1 MTPRNVERFEVTTN
15 VRFPRSKRWALVA
28 LVPMILLALGLG
40 KLFGIWF
47 FLLPSPFVLFF
58 ANRVV
63 HANVIASAEG
73 LRIGE
78 RLVPRS
84 ALTSA
89 LVRHEHDLTYV
100 SFQGDQRVDVEVTS
114 NVAAEELLRALKLD
128 AASSAVEIPLQKT
141 ASPQLRFLPIVA
153 MILGFFA
160 MREFHPQ
167 LSALMVAAAAV
178 AVFVV
183 LMRLALR
190 VTLRVGA
197 DGIVFH
203 EALKKERFVSHD
215 AIEDVR
221 AVDDMIVV
229 TSKDGREMTFTLPGA
244 RSSSRESPRDQ
255 AHRND
260 EAEAVVRRIRQAR
273 QAFREGANA
282 PELTV
287 ALARGSRSLRDWL
300 TDLRRLGEG
309 AASTFRTISI
319 AREQLFDVVESTT
332 AAAKDRIAA
341 MVALRAT
348 LREEEK
354 PRIRVAAERI
364 AAPELR
370 ERMVRILDAEDD
382 RVIEETL
389 EESSDEEPKAR
400 KS

>member
-1 MTPRNVERFEVTTN
+1 MTPRSVERFEATTN
-15 VRFPRSKRWALVA
+15 VRFPRSKRWAFVA
-28 LVPMILLALGLG
+28 LVPMILLSVALG
-40 KLFGIWF
+40 KFVGIWF
-47 FLLPSPFVLFF
+47 FLLPGPLVLFF
-58 ANRVV
+58 ANRIVR
-63 HANVIASAEG
+63 ANVVASAEG
-73 LRIGE
+73 LRIGQ

-84 ALTSA
+84 ALSSA
-89 LVRHEHDLTYV
+89 LVRHDHDVTYV

-153 MILGFFA
+153 MIVGFLA
-160 MREFHPQ
+160 MRTFHPQ
-167 LSALMVAAAAV
+167 ISALMIAAAGI

-183 LMRLALR
+183 AMRLALR

-215 AIEDVR
+215 AIKDVR
-221 AVDDMIVV
+221 AIDDMIVV
-229 TSKDGREMTFTLPGA
+229 ELNDGQEMTFTLPGS
-244 RSSSRESPRDQ
+244 RSSSRESPRDR

-260 EAEAVVRRIRQAR
+260 EAEAIVRRVRQAR
-273 QAFREGANA
+273 QAYREGANA

-287 ALARGSRSLRDWL
+287 ALARGSRSVRDWV
-300 TDLRRLGEG
+300 TELRRLGEG
-309 AASTFRTISI
+309 AASTFRTIGI

-332 AAAKDRIAA
+332 AAARDRIAA

-348 LREEEK
+348 LRDEEK
-354 PRIRVAAERI
+354 PRIRIAAERI

-370 ERMVRILDAEDD
+370 ERMVRILDAEDEAA
-382 RVIEETL
+382 VEEEL
-389 EESSDEEPKAR
+389 RELDDSK
-400 KS
+400 K